1 MDCFHRF
8 DFKKKIIPLIL
19 LKEQY
24 RNHRVVGQKL
34 GKDLLNS
41 KFPKNRY
48 FSNKILRISNRRNL
62 KISNK
67 ATRQRDDKLYHTV
80 PLYPIGIKR
89 KPLSA
94 LFREIYISAFLLR
107 PRIPPHFVQKR
118 RQTRRV
124 FPLIRGKLGKTREI
138 LRESLFQPLWTG
150 GMCSG
155 AMRNRVDRFLRLSSS
170 PFSASSSSNL
180 SSARLFVTGDGASK
194 VWLFDSLPLFWRDE
208 GSILRVSSLQEDGIG
223 GMR

>member
-24 RNHRVVGQKL
+24 RNHRVVGQKPR
-34 GKDLLNS
+34 KDLPNS

-67 ATRQRDDKLYHTV
+67 ATRQRDRKLYHTV

-124 FPLIRGKLGKTREI
+124 FPLIRGKLGKKGQDKGDIARISFSTPLDGRNVFRGHAESSGSVSSTFI
-138 LRESLFQPLWTG
+138 LPLLRFLLLESLLDQTICYG
-150 GMCSG
+150 GWSIEG
-155 AMRNRVDRFLRLSSS
+155 LVIRLV
-170 PFSASSSSNL
+170 ASVL
-180 SSARLFVTGDGASK
+180 
-194 VWLFDSLPLFWRDE
+194 E
-208 GSILRVSSLQEDGIG
+208 G
-223 GMR
+223 